1 MAYTIMA
8 KVGEENPEAV
18 IATTITAYALSSVL
32 TGLVFFLMGTF
43 GFGYIVGFI
52 PRHIL
57 IGCIGGVGYFLIAT
71 GVEVTARLEG
81 SLNYD
86 GATLSKLFD
95 ADTVALWIIPLA
107 LALFLYWS
115 QHRVSSKYYLPVF
128 ILTIPV
134 VFYFFV
140 LSLDELDPTN
150 LRKTGW
156 IFEGPEAGEPWWY
169 FYTLYSKSSTIISG
183 ALLKFSE
190 FDLVSW
196 EAIVETIPAMFALTF
211 FGVLH
216 VPINVPALA
225 VNVGED
231 NLNLDREL
239 IAHGVSNAVS
249 GFVGS
254 IQNYLVYSNSV
265 LFIRSGGNSRLAG
278 IMLAIFT
285 VGILMIGPGI
295 IGYIPV
301 MMVGV
306 LIFVLGFELFLEA
319 IWEPRKKL
327 KLLEY
332 LTVRPFSF
340 QN

>member
-1 MAYTIMA
+1 MA

-81 SLNYD
+81 NLNYD

-95 ADTVALWIIPLA
+95 ADTVALWVIPLA

-128 ILTIPV
+128 ILTIPAI
-134 VFYFFV
+134 FYFFV
-140 LSLDELDPTN
+140 FSLDELDPTN

-169 FYTLYSKSSTIISG
+169 FYTLYSKSSPIFSG
-183 ALLKFSE
+183 TALKFSE

-278 IMLAIFT
+278 IILAIFT
-285 VGILMIGPGI
+285 VGILVIGPGI